1 MAKKICPFC
10 AEEIQGEAI
19 KCKHCGEWLTK
30 NSSSGS
36 KSNKIPKGKPC
47 HDKQCT
53 GILNDE
59 HVCGTCGRV
68 YSQVQ
73 LDLREQRQEFP
84 ITTKNKK
91 ERSGMEQFFIFAV
104 MLFGLLIF
112 FTVIVKM
119 QNTPTTTPQTKKH
132 AATTQK
138 KKVISPTQIKKQP
151 AVDEKKLLKTDNYFG
166 NYTKP
171 VIKKESGTVQLK
183 VWQPYLDYYQKL
195 ADMDPLFKVFIE
207 GPHQLSIQY
216 DEIWIH
222 KNDAD
227 DITTLYWKNDK
238 IQAYTLKKYY
248 ESNPKTHASVN
259 AHQITSIYGR
269 NSILTEIQK

>member
-36 KSNKIPKGKPC
+36 KSNKIPKGKHC

-73 LDLREQRQEFP
+73 NDLRKQRQEFP

-91 ERSGMEQFFIFAV
+91 ERSGMEQFFNFAV
-104 MLFGLLIF
+104 MFFGLLIF

-138 KKVISPTQIKKQP
+138 KKVISPTQTKKKP
-151 AVDEKKLLKTDNYFG
+151 AIDEKPSITSSSSQSTTSGKNSQSIGVDDELTNNLSKSKCVKSWEHNSSTFKL
-166 NYTKP
+166 
-171 VIKKESGTVQLK
+171 
-183 VWQPYLDYYQKL
+183 YLNTALCKDQE
-195 ADMDPLFKVFIE
+195 A
-207 GPHQLSIQY
+207 S
-216 DEIWIH
+216 
-222 KNDAD
+222 A
-227 DITTLYWKNDK
+227 TLLTIRY
-238 IQAYTLKKYY
+238 IF
-248 ESNPKTHASVN
+248 ESNKSKFPKG
-259 AHQITSIYGR
+259 IEIYDNHG
-269 NSILTEIQK
+269 E